1 METRINQYDIF
12 WVNLDP
18 IEGSE
23 MSKTR
28 PCVVI
33 SPNEMNYY
41 LRTITIV
48 PLTTNL
54 RPVRWRVPVF
64 CDGQNGMVALDHI
77 RSVSKSRLGNH
88 IGSLQMSEINAIKQV
103 IKEMLVDL

>member
-1 METRINQYDIF
+1 METRLNQYDVF

-28 PCVVI
+28 PCVII
-33 SPNEMNYY
+33 SPNEMNDY
-41 LRTITIV
+41 LRTVTIV

-54 RPVRWRVPVF
+54 RPVRWRVLVF

-77 RSVSKSRLGNH
+77 RSVSKSRLVKY
-88 IGSLQMSEINAIKQV
+88 ICSLQISDINALKNV
-103 IKEMLVDL
+103 IKEMLLDT

>member
-1 METRINQYDIF
+1 METRLNQYDVF

-28 PCVVI
+28 PCVII
-33 SPNEMNYY
+33 SPNEMNDY
-41 LRTITIV
+41 LRTVTVV

-77 RSVSKSRLGNH
+77 RSVSKSRLCNY
-88 IGSLQMSEINAIKQV
+88 ICSLQISEVNAVKHI
-103 IKEMLVDL
+103 IKEMLVDT